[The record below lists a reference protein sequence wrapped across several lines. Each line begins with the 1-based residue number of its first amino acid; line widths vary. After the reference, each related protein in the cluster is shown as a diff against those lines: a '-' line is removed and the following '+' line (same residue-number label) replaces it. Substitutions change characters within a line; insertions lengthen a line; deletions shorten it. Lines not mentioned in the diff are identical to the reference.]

1 MSSAPGIGTQVM
13 TGLGCAH
20 KAWKGKGLWWA
31 ESRLRDFKD
40 GFIWVSDSNF
50 CINLA
55 CLWILSIWGC
65 TWGHQWPWNYR
76 GETAG
81 FRQMSLP
88 SLTCYDHKPPSGGIN
103 RIFGCSF
110 YTWHSCIPPQN
121 HTFLHA
127 LRLSTK
133 ISGPQWILS
142 LLSGKKLFQAWGL
155 VLGPYLVFTDA
166 NLSFHVYSWE
176 VSYLADN
183 PVTKLPPCA

>member
-1 MSSAPGIGTQVM
+1 MSWEQTQRLQRWFYMSFWLKLLYQSCLLVNIIYVRLHVRTSM
-13 TGLGCAH
+13 TMKLQRRN
-20 KAWKGKGLWWA
+20 
-31 ESRLRDFKD
+31 S
-40 GFIWVSDSNF
+40 
-50 CINLA
+50 
-55 CLWILSIWGC
+55 
-65 TWGHQWPWNYR
+65 
-76 GETAG
+76 G